1 MPFNPQTG
9 MYEQGGPSLFPSGM
23 FSGPLEAYN
32 ANRAQSLS
40 QDQQNRTQLEN
51 LLLGLS
57 AKQHAKE
64 QALRDQYIAAMSNV
78 DKPVHQEAYRQ
89 AASPDEQGPGF
100 GYQPPDQAPSF
111 EDQLKY
117 GETQAMKF
125 AQPEA
130 SRFANTIENAE
141 YRKGMLGFHGTMA
154 EVAQQNAAT
163 RQQHESNY
171 ALLSGARA
179 DNYKARTDDIER
191 MSDLKVKNLA
201 IRNQLDQARTS
212 LIGIHSKL
220 SSIELAEEQ
229 AGGTPR
235 LKAIAATLQGDLLRS
250 ESAVYA
256 AKTSVLNKSIMP
268 EDRDA
273 AEADIADTQRL
284 LDSTKASIQR
294 MLDTPGQPS
303 PAKPAAAAAPAAG
316 GPPDISTLFTHGG
329 GSQPPVAEAPPAATA
344 ARNYNP
350 ATGKV
355 E

>member
-1 MPFNPQTG
+1 
-9 MYEQGGPSLFPSGM
+9 M
-23 FSGPLEAYN
+23 FSGPLAAMN
-32 ANRAQSLS
+32 DSRAMGLA

-141 YRKGMLGFHGTMA
+141 YRKGMLGYHDTMA
-154 EVAQQNAAT
+154 GVAQQNAAT
-163 RQQHESNY
+163 RAQHENTYSM
-171 ALLSGARA
+171 LSGSRA
-179 DNYKARTDDIER
+179 ELNKARTDDIDR
-191 MSDLKVKNLA
+191 MGELKVKNLA

-220 SSIELAEEQ
+220 SNIELAEEQ

-294 MLDTPGQPS
+294 MLDTPGQTS
-303 PAKPAAAAAPAAG
+303 PAKPAAAAAPAG

>member
-1 MPFNPQTG
+1 
-9 MYEQGGPSLFPSGM
+9 M
-23 FSGPLEAYN
+23 FGGPLEAYN

-57 AKQHAKE
+57 TKQHAKE

-130 SRFANTIENAE
+130 SRFANTIETADW
-141 YRKGMLGFHGTMA
+141 RKSLGDYHNTMA
-154 EVAQQNAAT
+154 SVAQQNATSRA
-163 RQQHESNY
+163 QHEAAY
-171 ALLSGARA
+171 AALSGPRA
-179 DNYKARTDDIER
+179 DFYKKRGDEIDR
-191 MSDLKVKNLA
+191 MSDLKVKNLQ
-201 IRNQLDQARTS
+201 IRNSLDQARTS
-212 LIGIHSKL
+212 LIGIHDKL
-220 SSIELAEEQ
+220 SRIELAEEQ
-229 AGGTPR
+229 VGGTPR
-235 LKAIAATLQGDLLRS
+235 LRAIAATLQGDLLRS
-250 ESAVYA
+250 EASVYA
-256 AKTSVLNKSIMP
+256 AKTSVLNKSVMP

-273 AEADIADTQRL
+273 AEADIEDTQRV
-284 LDSTKASIQR
+284 LDATKASIQR
-294 MLDTPGQPS
+294 ILDTSPQPS
-303 PAKPAAAAAPAAG
+303 PAKPTAAAAPVAG
-316 GPPDISTLFTHGG
+316 GPPDISSLFTHGG
-329 GSQPPVAEAPPAATA
+329 GTQPPVAEAPPATTA